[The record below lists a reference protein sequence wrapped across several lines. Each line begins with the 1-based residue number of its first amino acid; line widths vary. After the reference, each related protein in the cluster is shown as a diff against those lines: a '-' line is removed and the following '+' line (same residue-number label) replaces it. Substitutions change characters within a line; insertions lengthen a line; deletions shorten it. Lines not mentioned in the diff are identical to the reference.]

1 MRLDL
6 FLKVSRL
13 TPRRAVAQS
22 LCDAG
27 AVLVNDL
34 PAKASRPVK
43 PGDRLTLRLRHRR
56 LVVRVTEVP
65 PTKSVKT
72 PAALYELLSEERLND
87 DV

>member
-13 TPRRAVAQS
+13 TPRRTVAQS

-34 PAKASRPVK
+34 PAKASRSVK
-43 PGDRLTLRLRHRR
+43 PGDCLTLRLRHRKI
-56 LVVRVTEVP
+56 VVRVTSVP
-65 PTKSVKT
+65 ETKSVKL
-72 PAALYELLSEERLND
+72 PATLYERIADEPLEHG
-87 DV
+87 V